1 MATINQLSTMTTL
14 QTSDKLVVYSNENGD
29 ARKASLA
36 SLVSFLDANWTS
48 PNYVTQYASPNINGF
63 VVTIQQTS
71 SPIWLLLQP
80 IAPYALGSIVLPLA
94 STCFDGQEV
103 LIYSS
108 QAVTSLIIQTNG
120 ALQVNGAPTS
130 LVGGTAFT
138 LRFNVLYQTW
148 YTVANAANPAQFP
161 ISGTFTPI
169 MACGSIVGP
178 LPTLSGRYQRIG
190 NQVTMNLGM
199 VLSATT
205 TIVFTTATDYI
216 ELLPAELKP
225 SGTFVSGSAATGSVS
240 FQIGGTVAPLPSVFQ
255 FRFSSSSGPTI
266 TFPPGFNVN
275 YQVSYL
281 IF

>member
-1 MATINQLSTMTTL
+1 
-14 QTSDKLVVYSNENGD
+14 
-29 ARKASLA
+29 
-36 SLVSFLDANWTS
+36 
-48 PNYVTQYASPNINGF
+48 
-63 VVTIQQTS
+63 
-71 SPIWLLLQP
+71 
-80 IAPYALGSIVLPLA
+80 
-94 STCFDGQEV
+94 

-216 ELLPAELKP
+216 ELLPASLKP
-225 SGTFVSGSAATGSVS
+225 SGSFVSGSAVTSSVG
-240 FQIGGTVAPLPSVFQ
+240 FQIAGAVAPFPSVFQ
-255 FRFSSSSGPTI
+255 FKFSSSSGPTI